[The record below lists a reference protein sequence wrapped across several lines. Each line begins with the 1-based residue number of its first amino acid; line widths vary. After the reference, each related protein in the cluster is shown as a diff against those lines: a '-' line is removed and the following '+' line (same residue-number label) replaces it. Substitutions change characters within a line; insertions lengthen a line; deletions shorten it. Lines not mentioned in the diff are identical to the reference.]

1 MYAKNYHNDEH
12 VDSFSKGGK
21 HNLKKREPLKRDSL
35 STVFTCVQY
44 SVHSKCTVQCPHV
57 YSTVSTQSVQY
68 SVHMCTVQCT
78 NRMSVQCTLKVY
90 SIVSTCVSTVNTQSV
105 QYSVHMCTVE

>member
-44 SVHSKCTVQCPHV
+44 SVHSK
-57 YSTVSTQSVQY
+57 
-68 SVHMCTVQCT
+68 
-78 NRMSVQCTLKVY
+78 
-90 SIVSTCVSTVNTQSV
+90 
-105 QYSVHMCTVE
+105 

>member
-12 VDSFSKGGK
+12 VDSFRRGGK

-44 SVHSKCTVQCPHV
+44 SVHSK
-57 YSTVSTQSVQY
+57 
-68 SVHMCTVQCT
+68 
-78 NRMSVQCTLKVY
+78 
-90 SIVSTCVSTVNTQSV
+90 
-105 QYSVHMCTVE
+105 